1 MKLMNFYVTEK
12 VFEKMPNVV
21 FGLISV
27 KGVNNSK
34 DYDFIHQMLDENIV
48 SCENHF
54 EGKVVKQEKELAPY
68 REAFQVLGINPNKF
82 MSSIEA
88 LLTRIAKKKGMPH
101 INPVVD
107 LGNAISL
114 KYYLPVGAHDLNTM
128 DGEFCVRTAT
138 AEDTFLPFGAEEREP
153 VDTDEVVY
161 ATANK
166 VRTRRWIWRQSEE
179 GKIDE
184 TTNELLFILDG
195 FTENLDAVITARD
208 ELNKILSEKMGCQ
221 TKVGLID
228 KDNMVFNM
236 DI

>member
-1 MKLMNFYVTEK
+1 MNFYVTEK

-27 KGVNNSK
+27 KDVDNTN
-34 DYDFIHQMLDENIV
+34 DYEFIHQMLDESII

-128 DGEFCVRTAT
+128 DGEFCVRTANE
-138 AEDTFLPFGAEEREP
+138 EDTFLPFGAEERES
-153 VDTDEVVY
+153 VDVDEVVY
-161 ATANK
+161 ATSNK

-184 TTNELLFILDG
+184 TTNELLFILDS
-195 FTENLDAVITARD
+195 FAENLDAVITARD
-208 ELNKILSEKMGCQ
+208 ELNKILSEKMGCK